1 MQKLT
6 RIQKYELERNRLE
19 DIAKMVNDKK
29 KEITFNKTYRTGPT
43 PERPADKCVA
53 WTFLEY
59 ESDCD
64 WEGLYVTV
72 PSVEYCPEYER
83 GCKNEKCP
91 TYQKYLDYLAAK
103 KYFEDEGHKLMNYPL
118 WVMIAARIKR
128 KFGKAR

>member
-19 DIAKMVNDKK
+19 DIAKTVNAKK
-29 KEITFNKTYRTGPT
+29 KEITFSKTYRTGPT

-64 WEGLYVTV
+64 WESLYARSPASNIVRNMNMDAKTKNAQHIKNIWIIWRQRNILKTKVT
-72 PSVEYCPEYER
+72 
-83 GCKNEKCP
+83 N
-91 TYQKYLDYLAAK
+91 
-103 KYFEDEGHKLMNYPL
+103 
-118 WVMIAARIKR
+118 
-128 KFGKAR
+128 